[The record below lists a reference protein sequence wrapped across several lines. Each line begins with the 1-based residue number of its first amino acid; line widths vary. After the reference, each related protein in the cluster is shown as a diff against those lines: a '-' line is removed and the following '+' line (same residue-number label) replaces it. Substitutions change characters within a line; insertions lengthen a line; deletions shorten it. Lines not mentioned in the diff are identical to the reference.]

1 MPTAML
7 KAVNTTNN
15 KKKSNE
21 SASEIKSGL
30 SNLKNEIE
38 KMSKDEIKIEKP
50 QEIVHTAEKILEFN
64 EQNQR
69 GQGLKILTTDQMLSR
84 LPITLARLKVKKNSE
99 KVKNEIRQL
108 LYSLHRSK
116 KLTKTVYNNLIKII
130 EKWKQSYEH

>member
-21 SASEIKSGL
+21 LASEIKNGL

-84 LPITLARLKVKKNSE
+84 LPITLAQLKVKK
-99 KVKNEIRQL
+99 KIRK
-108 LYSLHRSK
+108 S
-116 KLTKTVYNNLIKII
+116 
-130 EKWKQSYEH
+130 